1 MDWMDHNLDAYR
13 DVAEILTTLRATTR
27 RQLEGAFGRN
37 WHHDGVPPEVL
48 ERMIVRKERER
59 AIDWHESEYQEIIN
73 YSSFIDIL
81 EIIEDTPELF
91 GEIAELA
98 PSTAMLHT
106 RFLELDVISQ
116 KIAMARPISENEL
129 GFLGTFHIRF
139 RKAVDQLRSRPVPEP
154 TPKQR
159 PASTRDTGSSADEA
173 SAQDA
178 KTAKDAKNAKNAKD
192 AAAIEV
198 QPPEPASKPHA
209 SAKAVAAEPAAAEPA
224 TAEVPAQEDDAAPD
238 AVTRPNTTAPET
250 DRKRPPMRAVS
261 GAGGAPA
268 KAASTPAAADSI
280 PGGNGNGSDP
290 DAEQTDDTETEP
302 AELVNVLD
310 HALERS
316 DSTTILR
323 ELYREVT
330 NIAEGIWTSQAVP
343 QAMVWPKVV
352 DSPWYEHNFSTI
364 GLKPL
369 SDFYEVR
376 MMAEQRAQAGASKGE
391 LQEFL
396 KECNFAKTL
405 LAMRDMFQKHHI

>member
-154 TPKQR
+154 APKQR

-178 KTAKDAKNAKNAKD
+178 KD
-192 AAAIEV
+192 AAAIKV
-198 QPPEPASKPHA
+198 QPPESASEPPAA
-209 SAKAVAAEPAAAEPA
+209 AKAVAAEPAAAEPA
-224 TAEVPAQEDDAAPD
+224 TAEVPAQEDDDAPD
-238 AVTRPNTTAPET
+238 AVTRPNVTAPEPGQ
-250 DRKRPPMRAVS
+250 KRPPMRAVS

-268 KAASTPAAADSI
+268 KAATTPAAADSI
-280 PGGNGNGSDP
+280 PGGNGNGNEP
-290 DAEQTDDTETEP
+290 AAEQTDDTGTGP
-302 AELVNVLD
+302 AELVNALD

-330 NIAEGIWTSQAVP
+330 NIADGIWTSETVP

-352 DSPWYEHNFSTI
+352 NSPWYEHNFSTI

-376 MMAEQRAQAGASKGE
+376 AMAEERAEAGASKGE
-391 LQEFL
+391 LQAFL

-405 LAMRDMFQKHHI
+405 LAMRDMFQRHHI